1 LYPKEGDTLSLG
13 SAMNLNMSRDST
25 ERNIWH
31 MATKQSTRIIALLA
45 MGAASLVLAGCSLLP
60 GGSTGG
66 DTASNSPDEGDD
78 VFSIVVGDCLN
89 DADVAEVV
97 STVPIVDCAE
107 PHDSEAYYAE
117 DLPDGDFPGDDAIS
131 SSAEGICAGPFESF
145 VGLADA
151 DSIYTYYYYS
161 PTEQSWEN
169 GDREI
174 LCVAA
179 TDDLSQVTG
188 TLKGINQ

>member
-1 LYPKEGDTLSLG
+1 
-13 SAMNLNMSRDST
+13 
-25 ERNIWH
+25 
-31 MATKQSTRIIALLA
+31 MATKETTRFLALLA
-45 MGAASLVLAGCSLLP
+45 VGAASLALAGCSLLP
-60 GGSTGG
+60 GGSNSG
-66 DTASNSPDEGDD
+66 DTTTNDPDEGDD

-89 DADVAEVV
+89 DADSAEVV

-107 PHDSEAYYAE
+107 PHDSEAFYSE
-117 DLPDGDFPGDDAIS
+117 DLPDGDFPGDESIS
-131 SSAEGICAGPFESF
+131 SSGDAICEPQFTSF

-151 DSIYTYYYYS
+151 DSLYTYYFYS
-161 PTEQSWEN
+161 PTEQSWDN

-179 TDDLSQVTG
+179 TDDYSQVTG